1 MLLGG
6 LWHGASWNF
15 VFWGGLHGI
24 ALVFD
29 KFWLRLKFT
38 EHKVMRALGIL
49 VTFNFV
55 CFTWIFFRSPSFAN
69 SWLMIERIFT
79 AFNGGLFWS
88 WISKYSVPAALIALG
103 YLAHW
108 QPDSWERHFGS
119 ILRKMPVFVQSTLL
133 ALVIWILFQARSADI
148 QPFIYFQF

>member
-1 MLLGG
+1 
-6 LWHGASWNF
+6 
-15 VFWGGLHGI
+15 
-24 ALVFD
+24 
-29 KFWLRLKFT
+29 
-38 EHKVMRALGIL
+38 MRALGIL
-49 VTFNFV
+49 VTFHFV

-69 SWLMIERIFT
+69 SWLTIERIFT
-79 AFNGGLFWS
+79 AFNGGLFWN
-88 WISKYSVPAALIALG
+88 WISKYSVPAVLIALG

-119 ILRKMPVFVQSTLL
+119 ILRKMPVFVQSSLL